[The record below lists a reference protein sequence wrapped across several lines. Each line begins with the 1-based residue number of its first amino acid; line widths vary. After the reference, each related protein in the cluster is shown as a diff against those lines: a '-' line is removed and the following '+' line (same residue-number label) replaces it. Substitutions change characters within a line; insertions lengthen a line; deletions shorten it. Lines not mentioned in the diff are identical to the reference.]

1 MTARLAVILL
11 AGLMAFGGLGLAVTN
26 VFGGDDDPGATKP
39 VELRKDD
46 AGGAELV
53 ADDDPEPAPP
63 PGDGDRTRGNDG
75 TSAGNNTGDGDRT
88 RGNDGTSAGNNTG
101 DGDVTAGND
110 GTAGGDNSYVAAPSP
125 GYGGGDSGGGETTG

>member
-26 VFGGDDDPGATKP
+26 VFGDDDETAATKSI
-39 VELRKDD
+39 ELRKDD
-46 AGGAELV
+46 SGGAELV

-75 TSAGNNTGDGDRT
+75 TSGGNNTGDGDRT
-88 RGNDGTSAGNNTG
+88 RGNDGTS
-101 DGDVTAGND
+101 
-110 GTAGGDNSYVAAPSP
+110 GGDNSYVAPAASAPAPAPAYGGDDS
-125 GYGGGDSGGGETTG
+125 GGGDSSGGGGDT

>member
-11 AGLMAFGGLGLAVTN
+11 AGLMAFGGLGLVATN
-26 VFGGDDDPGATKP
+26 VFGDDDDAAAINP
-39 VELRKDD
+39 VDLRKDD

-75 TSAGNNTGDGDRT
+75 TSGGNNTGDGDAT
-88 RGNDGTSAGNNTG
+88 
-101 DGDVTAGND
+101 VGND
-110 GTAGGDNSYVAAPSP
+110 GTAGGDNSYVAAPAP
-125 GYGGGDSGGGETTG
+125 GYGGDDSGGGGTTG

>member
-11 AGLMAFGGLGLAVTN
+11 AGLLAFGGLGLAVTN
-26 VFGGDDDPGATKP
+26 VFGDDDDPGATKSI
-39 VELRKDD
+39 ELRKDD

-75 TSAGNNTGDGDRT
+75 TGGGDNSGDGDAT
-88 RGNDGTSAGNNTG
+88 W
-101 DGDVTAGND
+101 GND
-110 GTAGGDNSYVAAPSP
+110 GTAGGDNSYVAPA
-125 GYGGGDSGGGETTG
+125 GGGGGGGSYSGDAT

>member
-26 VFGGDDDPGATKP
+26 VFGDDDDQSATKSI
-39 VELRKDD
+39 ELRKDD
-46 AGGAELV
+46 SGGAELV

-75 TSAGNNTGDGDRT
+75 TGGGANTGDGDAT
-88 RGNDGTSAGNNTG
+88 VGNDGTG
-101 DGDVTAGND
+101 
-110 GTAGGDNSYVAAPSP
+110 GGDNSYVAAPSP
-125 GYGGGDSGGGETTG
+125 GYGGGDSGGGGTTG